1 MLLIVA
7 SLAEA
12 WIEIRWNRSL
22 LLTGWVAS
30 LAEAWIE
37 IRPTKALS
45 PACSTSPPRGGVD

>member
-37 IRPTKALS
+37 IIQKTVI
-45 PACSTSPPRGGVD
+45 TS

>member
-37 IRPTKALS
+37 ICVTNRYHLAE
-45 PACSTSPPRGGVD
+45 V